1 MPILSDW
8 QIQVTADQVLRAQ
21 GAEPESLRQRRPQ
34 LAEIAAWAALEGAGL
49 IEPRVLYQSFQVKA
63 LRHERVYIIER
74 DGDVKYLRPPL
85 FLSGPLVAGHFGQ
98 AQQVVAILCTLGE
111 RLESIAGELMATDPL
126 QGWALDGYGSA
137 AVEQL
142 AALACAHFESQAEAG
157 GLHASLPLSP
167 GMEGW
172 PAAQGQPE
180 LLGLLEPGLVGVRL
194 LESGMMRPLKTLSL
208 AIGLGTEMSH
218 AGHPCDYCSLN
229 QTCRYQADATQ

>member
-1 MPILSDW
+1 M
-8 QIQVTADQVLRAQ
+8 
-21 GAEPESLRQRRPQ
+21 
-34 LAEIAAWAALEGAGL
+34 
-49 IEPRVLYQSFQVKA
+49 
-63 LRHERVYIIER
+63 
-74 DGDVKYLRPPL
+74 
-85 FLSGPLVAGHFGQ
+85 
-98 AQQVVAILCTLGE
+98 VAILCTLGE

>member
-8 QIQVTADQVLRAQ
+8 HIQVTADQVLRAQ
-21 GAEPESLRQRRPQ
+21 GAEPAALRQRRPQ
-34 LAEIAAWAALEGAGL
+34 LAEIAAWAALEGAAL
-49 IEPRVLYQSFQVKA
+49 IAPQVLYEIYQVQS
-63 LRHERVYIIER
+63 LRHERLYVS
-74 DGDVKYLRPPL
+74 KPPL
-85 FLSGPLVAGHFGQ
+85 FLSGPLVARHFGQ
-98 AQQVVAILCTLGE
+98 AQQVVAVLCTIGE
-111 RLESIAGELMATDPL
+111 QLESIVSELMATDPL

-218 AGHPCDYCSLN
+218 AGRPCDYCSLN